1 MLGISKVMVIV
12 AIVITS
18 LMYWATTNVCR
29 YNFTIEK
36 KTNELNIIAAELV
49 PALPLTE
56 VYYFREL
63 NCNDVNLTWDYER
76 VMRNLNALSVI
87 LYLLFSW
94 KLRSSL
100 IFFNFFFTT
109 RYKNKYPKIK
119 KEKIKKVTKKFIKK
133 SDIQIEISITNLAIR
148 LWVDL
153 LHHQNNA

>member
-49 PALPLTE
+49 PALPFTE

-76 VMRNLNALSVI
+76 VIRNFNALSV
-87 LYLLFSW
+87 
-94 KLRSSL
+94 L
-100 IFFNFFFTT
+100 IYQQLTT
-109 RYKNKYPKIK
+109 DIK
-119 KEKIKKVTKKFIKK
+119 G
-133 SDIQIEISITNLAIR
+133 NP
-148 LWVDL
+148 
-153 LHHQNNA
+153 N